1 MPSNHPKIINI
12 NHDKNILNT
21 YLHIVNVRQLRTQY
35 QGKINYIQ
43 NGQACNTNIN
53 SDDDNYSS
61 TYEQTGNQGNA
72 MDLDKDLKSLKFKQI
87 HGQNNMID
95 DSKMN
100 QNSSKLNTKSNQY
113 NASSHY
119 DLNNIADSSMM
130 TVVDYDMRL
139 KDDN

>member
-1 MPSNHPKIINI
+1 
-12 NHDKNILNT
+12 
-21 YLHIVNVRQLRTQY
+21 
-35 QGKINYIQ
+35 
-43 NGQACNTNIN
+43 
-53 SDDDNYSS
+53 
-61 TYEQTGNQGNA
+61 

-100 QNSSKLNTKSNQY
+100 EKSSKLNAKSNQY